1 MTRLRWQIS
10 MRSTRAETWAQVVD
24 FERMH
29 TWFVG
34 VRRMTLLAP
43 EPFQG
48 AERILR
54 LVGGTTHRE
63 RITRWEPPERFSI
76 VVLDPVFAGRDW
88 AADIALHE
96 DGPATE
102 LSWELRYEPRD
113 GLAGSLLDRVL
124 VQPVLH
130 IVFRTSLR
138 RLRDRT
144 QRQEARRGHE

>member
-1 MTRLRWQIS
+1 
-10 MRSTRAETWAQVVD
+10 
-24 FERMH
+24 MH

-76 VVLDPVFAGRDW
+76 VVLDPVFAGRNW
-88 AADIALHE
+88 AADIDLHE
-96 DGPATE
+96 DDAATE

-113 GLAGSLLDRVL
+113 GLPGRLLDRVL
-124 VQPVLH
+124 VQPVLYT
-130 IVFRTSLR
+130 VFRTSIR
-138 RLRDRT
+138 RLRNRIEK
-144 QRQEARRGHE
+144 QEGRRGHG